1 MTGDMAVPGES
12 PKPGPNTP
20 GPNTPGRSTPGPTPG
35 SNTSAPTHGANTPGP
50 TPNDAAAALAGGAV
64 DPERLRR
71 QVKDVLDAPAPT
83 PAARAEQMERAHALL
98 QDALG
103 GEGASR
109 G

>member
-35 SNTSAPTHGANTPGP
+35 ANTPGP
-50 TPNDAAAALAGGAV
+50 TPNDAATALAGGAV

>member
-1 MTGDMAVPGES
+1 MTRDMAAPGES
-12 PKPGPNTP
+12 PKPGPAS
-20 GPNTPGRSTPGPTPG
+20 GPRPG
-35 SNTSAPTHGANTPGP
+35 SGPVPGPGP

-64 DPERLRR
+64 DPDRLRR
-71 QVKDVLDAPAPT
+71 QVTDILEAPAPT
-83 PAARAEQMERAHALL
+83 PADRAEQMERAHALL

>member
-1 MTGDMAVPGES
+1 MTRDMAAPGES
-12 PKPGPNTP
+12 PKPGPVP
-20 GPNTPGRSTPGPTPG
+20 GPAAVPRPG
-35 SNTSAPTHGANTPGP
+35 SGPVPGPGP

-64 DPERLRR
+64 DPDRLRR
-71 QVKDVLDAPAPT
+71 QVTDILEAPAPT
-83 PAARAEQMERAHALL
+83 PADRAEQMERAHALL